1 MFSIGDKVV
10 YPLHGAGVITDILEM
25 NLFGCDE
32 LFYQMEITSE
42 QMEITVPVAKAQ
54 EIGIRPIN
62 SRESLKEG
70 LASMEGDM
78 DKMDKDWNRR
88 YEKNMDILKTG
99 NFFEV
104 ASVVKNLT
112 QLDKKKPLSS
122 GERHMLK
129 KSKRFLASEIVLV
142 CDKTKEEALE
152 TIEKRLV

>member
-25 NLFGCDE
+25 DIFGSDE

-42 QMEITVPVAKAQ
+42 KMEITIPVAKAK
-54 EIGIRPIN
+54 EMGIRPIN
-62 SRESLKEG
+62 SKESLNEG
-70 LASMEGDM
+70 LASMAGAM

-88 YEKNMDILKTG
+88 YKKNMDILKTG
-99 NFFEV
+99 NFYEV

-112 QLDKKKPLSS
+112 QLDKEKPLSS

-129 KSKRFLASEIVLV
+129 KSKRFLASEIVLA

-152 TIEKRLV
+152 TIEKRLA